1 MVTSYTT
8 LYTSHVLGSF
18 SLFFFETWFF
28 FFVYTPRVRAE
39 NQTKIIVPPM
49 FLLYF
54 IYTNK
59 SNLSIRTWQKEHVPS
74 PFLKIPVLASELLL
88 STWLFPSRAKLP
100 LVNYITHLYEEAE
113 STWNTWLVGAHAKK
127 SHLCTK
133 QFRRTYSWA
142 SVRKR
147 KVMYIMCIARARP
160 PWP

>member
-1 MVTSYTT
+1 
-8 LYTSHVLGSF
+8 
-18 SLFFFETWFF
+18 
-28 FFVYTPRVRAE
+28 
-39 NQTKIIVPPM
+39 M

-54 IYTNK
+54 IYTK

-113 STWNTWLVGAHAKK
+113 STWNTWLVAEHMLKRAISVQSNSDGRIVGPGCEKK
-127 SHLCTK
+127 KGHVHYV
-133 QFRRTYSWA
+133 RRPRS
-142 SVRKR
+142 
-147 KVMYIMCIARARP
+147 